1 VAFWKPFG
9 LVKVVVIAAVAAGS
23 VARTASAQV
32 LKGSFTL
39 PCEVHWGRAMLPA
52 GTYLITIDS
61 VRGPALVTTTD
72 GRGRCLVLQALV
84 DSATE
89 SRATGL
95 LISRIEGERSIRS
108 LNWREGGRSFVYL
121 PSTKTKHELSTRVGD
136 LEAVPIATAR
146 K

>member
-1 VAFWKPFG
+1 MSLWKVLT
-9 LVKVVVIAAVAAGS
+9 LVKVMVVAAVIDAS

-39 PCEVHWGRAMLPA
+39 PYEVHWGRAVLPA

-72 GRGRCLVLQALV
+72 GRGLCLVSPALV
-84 DSATE
+84 DSTTE
-89 SRATGL
+89 KRPTAL
-95 LISRIEGERSIRS
+95 LISRIEGERSVRS
-108 LNWREGGRSFVYL
+108 LNWREGGRSFVYQ
-121 PSTKTKHELSTRVGD
+121 PSTKTKHALSARASD
-136 LEAVPIATAR
+136 LDAVPIATAR

>member
-1 VAFWKPFG
+1 MSFWKA
-9 LVKVVVIAAVAAGS
+9 LRLLKVVVVAAVAAGS
-23 VARTASAQV
+23 LARTASAQV
-32 LKGSFTL
+32 LRGSFTL
-39 PCEVHWGRAMLPA
+39 PYEVHWGRAVLPA

-72 GRGRCLVLQALV
+72 GRGRCLVLPALV

-89 SRATGL
+89 GRATGL
-95 LISRIEGERSIRS
+95 LISRIEGERAIRS
-108 LNWREGGRSFVYL
+108 LNWREGGRSFVYQ
-121 PSTKTKHELSTRVGD
+121 PIRKTKRSLSASASD